1 MKRAFLL
8 LVALAALAAGLAG
21 GLTYA
26 WLLAPVEY
34 GDVAPDSLHIQD
46 KLVYA
51 ALIGDLYVCEQ
62 DLERAESRLAALAL
76 EADGPAV
83 ARLIENYLDSG
94 GQPEEIRNLAQLAHD
109 LGASGG
115 VLLVF
120 GPELA
125 PTPQA
130 TPSATATQTP
140 QATSTPAPTPTPAP
154 VFRLL
159 ERTALCAEPGAPG
172 EIAVWVQDAAGNE
185 LAGVEVVASWSGGQ
199 DRFFTGL
206 RPDKGPGYADFEMS
220 PGVEYTVSLGQYSG
234 EMAEGLSSQLQPG
247 LCPTQT
253 LALDWRLVFEQ
264 IP

>member
-1 MKRAFLL
+1 
-8 LVALAALAAGLAG
+8 
-21 GLTYA
+21 LTYT

-62 DLERAESRLAALAL
+62 DLEQAESRLAALAL

-83 ARLIENYLDSG
+83 ASLIESYLDSG
-94 GQPEEIRNLAQLAHD
+94 GQPEEIRNLAQLAQD

-120 GPELA
+120 GPELV

-140 QATSTPAPTPTPAP
+140 QVTSTPAPTPTPAP

-159 ERTALCAEPGAPG
+159 ERTALCGEPGAPG

-185 LAGVEVVASWSGGQ
+185 LAGVEIVASWSGGQ

-206 RPDKGPGYADFEMS
+206 RPDKGAGYADFEMS

-253 LALDWRLVFEQ
+253 LALDWRIVFEQ